1 MTKRI
6 ASLDIGIKYVGVAV
20 TDPMWNFPVVTGT
33 LQRKESI
40 QDDLRRLEEMLKD
53 IEISAFV
60 IGWPLNM
67 SGIEGKMTPV
77 VKGFEKRLKELFP
90 NVLFFHQDESQSSD
104 EAVEIKNITPRNY
117 RKNKKSGVID
127 RTAAAVILQRFM
139 ETKEFKELKEK
150 TAIF

>member
-1 MTKRI
+1 MTSRI
-6 ASLDIGIKYVGVAV
+6 VSLDIGIKYIGVAV

-33 LQRKESI
+33 VQRKQSIVDDLQRLS
-40 QDDLRRLEEMLKD
+40 EMLKGID
-53 IEISAFV
+53 IAGFV
-60 IGWPLNM
+60 VGWPLNM
-67 SGIEGKMTPV
+67 SGVEGKMTPI

-150 TAIF
+150 TAIS

>member
-1 MTKRI
+1 MVSRI
-6 ASLDIGIKYVGVAV
+6 VSLDIGIKYVGVAV
-20 TDPMWNFPVVTGT
+20 TDPVWNFPVVTGT
-33 LQRKESI
+33 LQRKQSI
-40 QDDLRRLEEMLKD
+40 QDDLCRLAEMLKD
-53 IEISAFV
+53 FDVLGFV

-67 SGIEGKMTPV
+67 SGAEGKMIPV
-77 VKGFEKRLKELFP
+77 VKGFEKRLKDMFP
-90 NVLFFHQDESQSSD
+90 DMLFFHQDESESSN

-150 TAIF
+150 EEIL